1 MYAEQK
7 GHKNMKTNR
16 KKTLIFGA
24 LLIGVFSI
32 WTILIQTIDVQAIG
46 VNETNI
52 GFATFNSWFH
62 SLTGVNMTLYII
74 TDWLG
79 LVPVFVGMC
88 FGLMGLVQ
96 WIQRRNILKVD
107 FDIIILGVY
116 YVIVVFCYLIFEM
129 IPINYRPILING
141 FMEAS
146 YPSSTTLLV
155 LGVMPTLVF
164 QGKRRFTNQRI
175 KKIISVI
182 TILFSLF
189 MVIGRLISGVHWI
202 TDIIGSILLSAGLF
216 YVYKGVV
223 LWNLMKNFRN

>member
-16 KKTLIFGA
+16 KKTIILGA
-24 LLIGVFSI
+24 LLIGAFSI

-79 LVPVFVGMC
+79 VVPAFIGMY

-116 YVIVVFCYLIFEM
+116 YYNII
-129 IPINYRPILING
+129 
-141 FMEAS
+141 
-146 YPSSTTLLV
+146 YP
-155 LGVMPTLVF
+155 
-164 QGKRRFTNQRI
+164 
-175 KKIISVI
+175 
-182 TILFSLF
+182 
-189 MVIGRLISGVHWI
+189 
-202 TDIIGSILLSAGLF
+202 
-216 YVYKGVV
+216 
-223 LWNLMKNFRN
+223 